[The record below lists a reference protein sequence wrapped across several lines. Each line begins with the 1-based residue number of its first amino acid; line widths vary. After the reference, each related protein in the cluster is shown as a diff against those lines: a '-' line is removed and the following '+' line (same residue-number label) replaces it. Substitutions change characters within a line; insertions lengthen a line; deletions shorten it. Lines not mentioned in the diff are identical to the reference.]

1 MAISDRQ
8 LKLAQE
14 CINYVEKLIKKAEEK
29 LERAQD
35 KHELEGI
42 INTRTIDKYERE
54 LEMFDALIKPQ
65 KLSVW
70 KWQEEH
76 RPSEF
81 TDEQLKEMWE
91 RDNGRSVD
99 E

>member
-8 LKLAQE
+8 LKLAQD
-14 CINYVEKLIKKAEEK
+14 CIKYVEKLIKKAEEK

-65 KLSVW
+65 KLIVW
-70 KWQEEH
+70 QWQEEH

-91 RDNGRSVD
+91 RDNGRKVD